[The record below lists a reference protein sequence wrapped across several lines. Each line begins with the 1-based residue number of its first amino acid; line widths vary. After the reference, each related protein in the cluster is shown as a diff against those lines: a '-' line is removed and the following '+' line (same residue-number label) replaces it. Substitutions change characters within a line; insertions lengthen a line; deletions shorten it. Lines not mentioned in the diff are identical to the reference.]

1 MLIKRQILIFIVFLF
16 PFFHPV
22 DSSGQQTLIKRLFR
36 ISYDTNYIS
45 SYVTDYTTRLYG
57 SVKYSGMGYNDN
69 LVGASLAYKPNNSLV
84 LGIGA
89 NHGFLGINLGLNF
102 PFVNRDDEKYGETK
116 YTDWTMRL
124 FTPRFNATI
133 YLQHYKGFYL
143 SNTKDMIPGWEEGDP
158 YYIRSDIRT
167 NTAGL
172 EVIYIF
178 NSNKFSYRAA
188 ILQNEWQKKSSGS
201 FLVGGSLI
209 YSTTIG
215 DSSIV
220 PTQLNYGLFYND
232 VLFDRSNNFSFG
244 PVVGYAHT
252 FVIKKHFFIM
262 GSVNGSGSIGFT
274 RLLQVDSDEK
284 VKSGLAFGVR
294 SELILS
300 TGYNSPRWYCGISYM
315 NLSLETQAPIDE
327 RSISY
332 NTGMFRVNIVRR
344 FTTKKPIKILNPVM

>member
-1 MLIKRQILIFIVFLF
+1 MLIKRQILIIIVFLLMILYTN
-16 PFFHPV
+16 V
-22 DSSGQQTLIKRLFR
+22 ASGQPAFIKKIFKV
-36 ISYDTNYIS
+36 SYDSNYITS
-45 SYVTDYTTRLYG
+45 FVTDYTTRLYG
-57 SVKYSGMGYNDN
+57 SVKYSRMGYNDN

-89 NHGFLGINLGLNF
+89 NHGFLGINLGMNF
-102 PFVNRDDEKYGETK
+102 PFVNRDDEQYGETK
-116 YTDWTMRL
+116 YTDWTMRM

-143 SNTKDMIPGWEEGDP
+143 SNTQDMIPGWEEGDP

-172 EVIYIF
+172 EAIYIF

-209 YSTTIG
+209 YSITAG

-220 PTQLNYGLFYND
+220 PSSLNYGLFYND
-232 VLFDRSNNFSFG
+232 VLFDKSTNFSFG

-252 FVIKKHFFIM
+252 FVIKKHLFIM

-274 RLLQVDSDEK
+274 RLLPVDSDEK
-284 VKSGLAFGVR
+284 VKSGLAFGIR

-300 TGYNSPRWYCGISYM
+300 AGYNSTRWYFGISYM
-315 NLSLETQAPIDE
+315 NMSLETQAPIDE
-327 RSISY
+327 RSFNY
-332 NTGMFRVNIVRR
+332 ETGMFRINMVRR
-344 FTTKKPIKILNPVM
+344 FTTKKPLKILNPVI